1 MVEVHPT
8 LRPEL
13 LELRA
18 ERLADIART
27 VLAARD

>member
-13 LELRA
+13 LVLRA
-18 ERLADIART
+18 SRLAGIARS
-27 VLAARD
+27 VLERD